1 MAGNARLVAMVGRN
15 LLACRNSLQ
24 RVELN
29 KIINRCFCDDS
40 ARKIEVKVEIVDEG
54 ADVRTCAHS
63 TIKMGGRVFTSAKSS
78 ENDVERRTKRGSK
91 RQFPKR
97 KVRQGPV
104 IELSSTRFFGAATW
118 SLESRSIHD
127 RLCRRDRPR
136 LPAIEAHTVAV
147 DGEFYPG
154 WSIGTPL
161 GAMAIGGGRSKLQW
175 TPSGRPNALR
185 SFDAPVFHDSC
196 HLFQLT
202 ITAHI
207 PANWA
212 IFPRCSGKKNKQQ
225 NLPKFHM
232 SASAT
237 PFRRATNPHLP
248 LPLLLNPSTLSAP
261 PSLSPNLPLSPL
273 HTL

>member
-207 PANWA
+207 PANWVDFTERLAVTFRPSLPAWVLKLA
-212 IFPRCSGKKNKQQ
+212 IFSIFHLENQRTGANLQRFGSISFARHSTQ
-225 NLPKFHM
+225 NPCRQ
-232 SASAT
+232 S
-237 PFRRATNPHLP
+237 
-248 LPLLLNPSTLSAP
+248 
-261 PSLSPNLPLSPL
+261 SL
-273 HTL
+273 